1 MSGNVETN
9 VRPNPDDVLVK
20 IADYVLDKQIE
31 SEEAYNTARY
41 CLMDTLGCG
50 LLALTFPDCVKLLG
64 PYVEGTEVPG
74 GVRVPGTKHI
84 LDPVKGAWDI
94 GAIIRWLDFNDTWLA
109 AEWGHPSDNLGGILA
124 TADYLSQKNI
134 SEGKDPLSMKDVLT
148 YMIKAHEIQGILA
161 LENSFNRVGLDHV
174 ILVKVASTAVIS
186 AMLGLNKE
194 QTIDALSQAWV
205 DGQSLR
211 TYRHAPNAGPRKSW
225 AAGDATSRALQ
236 LVLLTQKGQIGY
248 PSVLTTPTWGFY
260 DVQFKGEQF
269 SLPREF
275 TSYVMENVLFKISFP
290 AEFHAQ
296 TSVEAAVILH
306 EEIKDR
312 IDEIETVE
320 ITTHESAIRI
330 ISKEGT
336 LNNPADRDH
345 CIQYMTAI
353 GLLKGDLVAEDYE
366 DDVASDPRID
376 ELRSKMVIKED
387 ERYTK
392 EYLEEDKRSIA
403 NAIVIHFKDGSSTEQ
418 VEVEYPIGHRRRREQ
433 GIPLLIKKFKA
444 NLGTQF
450 SENRTKE
457 ILSMCEDQSTL
468 ENSSV
473 IDFMNLMIAE

>member
-1 MSGNVETN
+1 
-9 VRPNPDDVLVK
+9 
-20 IADYVLDKQIE
+20 
-31 SEEAYNTARY
+31 
-41 CLMDTLGCG
+41 
-50 LLALTFPDCVKLLG
+50 
-64 PYVEGTEVPG
+64 
-74 GVRVPGTKHI
+74 
-84 LDPVKGAWDI
+84 
-94 GAIIRWLDFNDTWLA
+94 
-109 AEWGHPSDNLGGILA
+109 
-124 TADYLSQKNI
+124 
-134 SEGKDPLSMKDVLT
+134 
-148 YMIKAHEIQGILA
+148 
-161 LENSFNRVGLDHV
+161 
-174 ILVKVASTAVIS
+174 
-186 AMLGLNKE
+186 
-194 QTIDALSQAWV
+194 
-205 DGQSLR
+205 
-211 TYRHAPNAGPRKSW
+211 
-225 AAGDATSRALQ
+225 
-236 LVLLTQKGQIGY
+236 
-248 PSVLTTPTWGFY
+248 
-260 DVQFKGEQF
+260 
-269 SLPREF
+269 
-275 TSYVMENVLFKISFP
+275 MENVLFKISFP

-306 EEIKDR
+306 EEIKER

-403 NAIVIHFKDGSSTEQ
+403 NAIMIHFKDGSSTEK

-433 GIPLLIKKFKA
+433 GIPLLIEKFKV
-444 NLGTQF
+444 NLSTQF

-457 ILSMCEDQSTL
+457 ILSLCEDQSTL